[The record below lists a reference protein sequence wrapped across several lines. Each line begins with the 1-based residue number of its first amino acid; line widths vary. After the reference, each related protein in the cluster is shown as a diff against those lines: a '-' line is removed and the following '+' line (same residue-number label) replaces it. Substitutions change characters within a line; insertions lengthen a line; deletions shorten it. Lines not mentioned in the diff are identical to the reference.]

1 MNTICSEKLISVKKN
16 KYIINLPWVII
27 KKKKWWKGMV
37 KVINF
42 LDLIFKLFLI
52 RKENYQIEVISN
64 WSYREKSSL

>member
-1 MNTICSEKLISVKKN
+1 
-16 KYIINLPWVII
+16 
-27 KKKKWWKGMV
+27 MV

-64 WSYREKSSL
+64 WSYQEKSSL